1 MRNSGGLEAL
11 CLCLMFYELLGL
23 VNEQDSEQDVT
34 RVYIII
40 LLLIMSLIKIV
51 LCCLSIV

>member
-1 MRNSGGLEAL
+1 MGNSGGLGAL

-34 RVYIII
+34 RDYV
-40 LLLIMSLIKIV
+40 L
-51 LCCLSIV
+51 LCCSSIV